1 MNNVERIKAE
11 LKKIMEAIDSLTSE
25 PVSEDYANEVISWED
40 SHDDWD
46 RVVIR
51 KTAKHFS
58 DWQKQQIMKDAV
70 DGEVTHGKSLAIPSL
85 GYFLDKNGL
94 DFGDKV
100 KLIIIKEDRIWKR
113 ANCHIRRS

>member
-25 PVSEDYANEVISWED
+25 PVSDDYADEVISWED

-58 DWQKQQIMKDAV
+58 DWQKQQMMKDAV

-100 KLIIIKEDRIWKR
+100 KLIIIKED
-113 ANCHIRRS
+113 